1 MGGGTQK
8 AEQVLKEAEL
18 FEETGIPAGLFG
30 LPACPQHW
38 SFLPQ
43 VWLLLPVGGCLHR
56 SALGNLILPQPFSS
70 KRCYN
75 REPVSDHASHSLPRL
90 LVIIKGSV
98 LGSFSAFLT
107 PP

>member
-1 MGGGTQK
+1 MK
-8 AEQVLKEAEL
+8 AEL
-18 FEETGIPAGLFG
+18 FEEAGIPAGLPS

-38 SFLPQ
+38 SFLPTG
-43 VWLLLPVGGCLHR
+43 VAAPACGGCLHR

-70 KRCYN
+70 KRCYH

-98 LGSFSAFLT
+98 LGSFSASLPLPKASGVT
-107 PP
+107 